1 MKKYILGRFIR
12 SVISILAVVCIAITL
27 VYTLIPREKV
37 FYNDPNYTKMKDDAK
52 ISYVYGKWRDL
63 GYLEFKQAADLCSE
77 ASDYNACMAGGE
89 ELNTIVDSYESKG
102 FTVGY
107 MPKSKLVYVYK
118 DYTVPQLIGNF
129 FGSLVKIDNPSAVS
143 DPNNLDLERGYYIDT
158 NTPNGLPAIAC
169 TGCQYQYQLYVD
181 GHFPFIHQNAFRLNF
196 GKSFPTFSG
205 IDTLTVINQGQGDTV
220 SEEITFPTGVT
231 QKSPLNLYTCQYKS
245 SATMD
250 HLDKKKFD
258 TNYAN
263 CASNYSDPSMTG
275 LSYMFGIMALVL
287 AYAIALPAGIGMAM
301 NKDKWQDK
309 LGIVYINFMI
319 AVPSLAFIFFAK
331 SVGMGFGFPDK
342 FPQYGSQDVR
352 SYILPV
358 IILAL
363 LSTAGI
369 MIWIRRYMIDQS
381 NADYVK
387 FARAKGLTQGEIFR
401 KHILKNAIIPIVNG
415 IPGSI
420 ILCISGS
427 VITETVF
434 AIPGMGKMLPDS
446 IKAYNNT
453 MVITLTFIF
462 TSLSI
467 FSLLIGD
474 LLMTVV
480 DPRIQLS
487 AKGDRR

>member
-12 SVISILAVVCIAITL
+12 SVLSILGVVCIAITL

-37 FYNDPNYTKMKDDAK
+37 FQNDPNYTKMKDDART
-52 ISYVYGKWRDL
+52 SYVYGKWRDL
-63 GYLEFKQAADLCSE
+63 GYLDFKQQADLCSE
-77 ASDYNACMAGGE
+77 ASDYNACMAGNA
-89 ELNTIVDSYESKG
+89 ELDEIIAKYEDKG
-102 FTVGY
+102 YTVEY
-107 MPKSKLVYVYK
+107 MKKSKLVYAYR
-118 DYTVPQLIGNF
+118 DHSVPELIFNF
-129 FGSLVKIDNPSAVS
+129 FSNLIKIDNPNVIQDA
-143 DPNNLDLERGYYIDT
+143 DNPNLERKYYIAT
-158 NTPNGLPAIAC
+158 GPNGLPAVAC
-169 TGCQYQYQLYVD
+169 TGCQYQYQLYID
-181 GHFPFIHQNAFRLNF
+181 SSFPFIHQNAIKLNF
-196 GKSFPTFSG
+196 GRSFPTFSG
-205 IDTLTVINQGQGDTV
+205 IDTLTVINQGQGDTDTK
-220 SEEITFPTGVT
+220 EITFPTGVT
-231 QKSPLNLYTCQYKS
+231 QKSPLNLYTCQYK
-245 SATMD
+245 ATSTID
-250 HLDKKKFD
+250 HLDKNKFD

-263 CASNYSDPSMTG
+263 CASNYVDLSMTG
-275 LSYMFGIMALVL
+275 LSYLFGIMALIL

-331 SVGMGFGFPDK
+331 SLGMNFGFPDK
-342 FPQYGSQDVR
+342 FPQYGASDVR

-358 IILAL
+358 VILAL
-363 LSTAGI
+363 LSTASI

-401 KHILKNAIIPIVNG
+401 NHILKNAIIPIVNG
-415 IPGSI
+415 IPSSI

-434 AIPGMGKMLPDS
+434 AIPGMGKMLPDA

-467 FSLLIGD
+467 FSLLLGD

-487 AKGDRR
+487 TKGDSR